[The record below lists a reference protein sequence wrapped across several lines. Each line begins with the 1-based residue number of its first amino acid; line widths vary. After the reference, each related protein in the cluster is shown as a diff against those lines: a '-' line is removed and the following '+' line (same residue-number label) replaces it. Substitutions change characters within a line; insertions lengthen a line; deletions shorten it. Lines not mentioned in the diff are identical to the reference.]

1 MEIGIRSMIL
11 FLLAIMLFAW
21 ATASSRE
28 FLSLRGWPR
37 STAVVRPCVA
47 RTPSPPHSGQAYELV
62 PFVWSDLCSRFHL
75 SGRAATIHLF
85 RSIGLIPVAE
95 CPILVA
101 FTFLLV

>member
-1 MEIGIRSMIL
+1 MIERFL
-11 FLLAIMLFAW
+11 FLYLARNNAFTWSA
-21 ATASSRE
+21 ASSRE

-47 RTPSPPHSGQAYELV
+47 RTHPPHSGRAYELV
-62 PFVWSDLCSRFHL
+62 PFVWSDLCGRFHL
-75 SGRAATIHLF
+75 SGRAATVHLF